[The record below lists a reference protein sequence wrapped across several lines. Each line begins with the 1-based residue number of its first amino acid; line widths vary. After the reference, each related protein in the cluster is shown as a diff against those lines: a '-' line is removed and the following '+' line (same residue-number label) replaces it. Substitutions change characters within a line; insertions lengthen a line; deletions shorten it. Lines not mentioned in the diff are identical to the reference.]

1 MTRFRKSILLFS
13 AALFLIVSMPGM
25 AGMLSMDEQGNMP
38 SCPYMNGAA
47 VCKMNPLEHVAAW
60 QSMFTALP
68 VSTGLI
74 AVLLF
79 ALLALVFIRIA
90 WSVHT
95 VEPALLYNHRFRNRP
110 PISRHSLQEAFA
122 KGILNTKAF

>member
-1 MTRFRKSILLFS
+1 MISFRKSLLLFS
-13 AALFLIVSMPGM
+13 VALLFIFSMPGM
-25 AGMLSMDEQGNMP
+25 SGMMSMDEQGNMP

-68 VSTGLI
+68 VGTGLMT
-74 AVLLF
+74 VLLF

-95 VEPALLYNHRFRNRP
+95 VDSAILYNHRFRYRP
-110 PISRHSLQEAFA
+110 HIARHALQEAFS
-122 KGILNTKAF
+122 KGILNPKTF